1 MLIKKRNFVNVTL
14 AILLFLFC
22 LPSGRA
28 YAVAKT
34 AIFVDNV
41 PVLNVAAPYE
51 SQGTLLV
58 PLRLVAEELGA
69 DVNWDGKQVHIQD
82 SGVDILL
89 TVGEK
94 TAILNGE
101 RQTLLAAPQMKQNT
115 VFVPLRFISEALGAD
130 VLYRDQKIFM
140 YTPMYDDSRAK
151 SGIFERG
158 DVMYFHQDGK
168 IYRQNIAVENT
179 GNTDKHTGKIYPK
192 TDDPVNAVIL
202 IEKPSA
208 YGLAA
213 VSNSGLLFSSPYG
226 GKYYSFKDKTISD
239 YNTGWGDLYFFTPF
253 SKIGKF
259 FYQAPAESIE
269 SLDGAVIN
277 GVRIP
282 VEQRI
287 SYDAIWSQDIDGG
300 NIQEVYVE
308 ENQYAIWGL
317 TYYDGW
323 LYYQRMVPVAKE
335 WGYDRYSGSVSRV
348 SVEGG
353 QRQDLTPERVC
364 NWSVQADGLHYELK
378 NQKYILPFA
387 DMPNINQAN
396 AES

>member
-22 LPSGRA
+22 LPNGRA
-28 YAVAKT
+28 YSVAKT

-58 PLRLVAEELGA
+58 PVRMIAEELGA

-101 RQTLLAAPQMKQNT
+101 SQTLLTAPQMKQNT

-130 VLYRDQKIFM
+130 VLYRDSKIFL
-140 YTPMYDDSRAK
+140 YTPQFVECRIDFTTFRRNGKTYK
-151 SGIFERG
+151 
-158 DVMYFHQDGK
+158 YQDGK
-168 IYRQNIAVENT
+168 IYSRAEDAENAE
-179 GNTDKHTGKIYPK
+179 
-192 TDDPVNAVIL
+192 VL
-202 IEKPSA
+202 LEKPYIASL
-208 YGLAA
+208 LAL
-213 VSNSGLLFSSPYG
+213 SNSGLYYYVWPDLYV
-226 GKYYSFKDKTISD
+226 YSFGDGQTHKVYNVLESIDISA
-239 YNTGWGDLYFFTPF
+239 YNPFTN
-253 SKIGKF
+253 IGKT
-259 FYQAPAESIE
+259 FYTKLAESIE
-269 SLDGAVIN
+269 SKPYAAIDN
-277 GVRIP
+277 VRVP
-282 VEQRI
+282 VEQRTE
-287 SYDAIWSQDIDGG
+287 YNAIFSADIDGQ
-300 NIQEVYVE
+300 NKKEVFVE
-308 ENQYAIWGL
+308 ENQYGFSNL
-317 TYYDGW
+317 LYYDGW

-353 QRQDLTPERVC
+353 QRQDLTPERVY